1 MLPFRDV
8 LMSLFFVSIGMLLNV
23 CFLLAHPWHIALLA
37 AGVVLIKPLVG
48 AMPPRRWA

>member
-23 CFLLAHPWHIALLA
+23 GFLLSHPWQIGLLTLC
-37 AGVVLIKPLVG
+37 VLLI
-48 AMPPRRWA
+48 